1 MAKIVKFEDFKKEEE
16 QADLQDLKR
25 DFTKNSDDSQQ
36 FPRNTKFHYNDIT
49 KKMDDLSVDEVDD
62 KIEGLEE
69 GFRKW
74 NSETKQMD
82 ETPTGLET
90 VGELIERLKQY
101 DPNTKVAVNVAE
113 EPSEIFEIEET
124 IVEDCRGRGDGLEY
138 TTNWDKEEKVIL
150 IKGNQW

>member
-1 MAKIVKFEDFKKEEE
+1 MSKITKFEDFKKEEE
-16 QADLQDLKR
+16 NKKLKDLKR
-25 DFTKNSDDSQQ
+25 DFTKNSLDKQQ
-36 FPRNTKFHYNDIT
+36 FPRNTKFNYNDVT

-62 KIEGLEE
+62 KIENLEE

-74 NSETKQMD
+74 NTETNKVE

-113 EPSEIFEIEET
+113 EPSEIFEIVET
-124 IVEDCRGRGDGLEY
+124 KVEDCRGRGDGLEY
-138 TTNWDKEEKVIL
+138 TNSWDKEEKVIV
-150 IKGNQW
+150 IKGNQY